1 MPRVVTG
8 KVKKSCSAITGRELR
23 KTDEGSEATRK
34 RRQSSDLWGDAGGM
48 VRGWLAPCSRRAGAG
63 CAGAVHK
70 KGQMAQAGEVV
81 LE

>member
-23 KTDEGSEATRK
+23 KTDEGSEPTRK
-34 RRQSSDLWGDAGGM
+34 RRQSSDLWGGM
-48 VRGWLAPCSRRAGAG
+48 QEAWCVVGWRLVHADAG

-70 KGQMAQAGEVV
+70 RGQMAQAGEEV